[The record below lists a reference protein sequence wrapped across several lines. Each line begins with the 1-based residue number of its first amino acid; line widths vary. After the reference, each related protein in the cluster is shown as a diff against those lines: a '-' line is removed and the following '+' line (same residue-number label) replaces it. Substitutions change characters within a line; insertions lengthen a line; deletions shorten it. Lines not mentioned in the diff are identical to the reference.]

1 MELTGAKLIAIL
13 NGHNRRFL
21 SFIPNFCLKY
31 YKSTIP
37 QSCFLTANE
46 EKLNWIQLLTDNDLI
61 QTCQISVFLNFDWGL
76 RFSLSSVLHVKVT
89 ETSLHLN
96 VRYKMFSI
104 CSQKMRLK
112 TYASH
117 TCLGHGTG
125 RWRHR
130 RLSLNDANRRS
141 TKVLFW
147 YHPQNLSTLKLA
159 LCAPSPP
166 PRNTPTQTL
175 LPPPL
180 QSPPLQSKAPFV
192 NLMCFYQL
200 LSASE
205 TSAVCNQS
213 ILWGQFKA
221 ASSLSVSA

>member
-1 MELTGAKLIAIL
+1 MQQKLIGARLWSRLPSHRAEAELLFFSGTLKINNPLIL
-13 NGHNRRFL
+13 CLTLKWTANVDSFKFSTHILTCQIIVFKVFYCWFCSMYRTFSDKIALSNMHKFRYNRYKFHLKTYVFGTGLQRRRFL
-21 SFIPNFCLKY
+21 SL
-31 YKSTIP
+31 
-37 QSCFLTANE
+37 E
-46 EKLNWIQLLTDNDLI
+46 
-61 QTCQISVFLNFDWGL
+61 
-76 RFSLSSVLHVKVT
+76 
-89 ETSLHLN
+89 
-96 VRYKMFSI
+96 
-104 CSQKMRLK
+104 
-112 TYASH
+112 
-117 TCLGHGTG
+117 
-125 RWRHR
+125 
-130 RLSLNDANRRS
+130 DANRRS
-141 TKVLFW
+141 TTALFW

-159 LCAPSPP
+159 LCSPQPSA
-166 PRNTPTQTL
+166 RNTPTQTP